1 MSAQVQIADILDVV
15 CSRYGVRPEEIK
27 SPRRKAE
34 LKTPRQIAMYLS
46 DRLAQRNLVQIGAAL
61 LRDRTTVLHGVRKIQ
76 AMLDEDA
83 ALRATVGELEIEALA
98 IAGLRAQGVLPQR
111 VAVDAFL
118 LAEKIVRSGDRF
130 AIQVSVEET
139 RALAEALLAQRSAQ
153 EASCEE
159 EQLCE
164 EDDDD
169 REPTSAPT
177 ALVILHAPIPQP
189 PTLTEIAHDFL
200 AAEAA
205 YRRRPSLN
213 VKAARERA
221 IAALRMHAGESA
233 VAALLNAYDALV
245 RAEYSLGE
253 RDAQERFQAAVKALS
268 RRFSELVKEPANV
281 ETAQG

>member
-27 SPRRKAE
+27 SPRRKTE

-46 DRLAQRNLVQIGAAL
+46 DRLAQRNLVQIGAA
-61 LRDRTTVLHGVRKIQ
+61 
-76 AMLDEDA
+76 
-83 ALRATVGELEIEALA
+83 VGELEIEALA

-111 VAVDAFL
+111 KTVDAFQ

-139 RALAEALLAQRSAQ
+139 RALAEALLAARAAQREDEAQ
-153 EASCEE
+153 EALS
-159 EQLCE
+159 
-164 EDDDD
+164 EDEDV
-169 REPTSAPT
+169 EAESAGPTVPLILDAP
-177 ALVILHAPIPQP
+177 VPRP
-189 PTLTEIAHDFL
+189 PTLAEIAHDFL

-205 YRRRPSLN
+205 YRRSPSLN

-221 IAALRMHAGESA
+221 IAPLRMHAGEPA
-233 VAALLNAYDALV
+233 VAAMLTSYDALV

-281 ETAQG
+281 EKAQG

>member
-1 MSAQVQIADILDVV
+1 MSVQVQIADILDVV

-61 LRDRTTVLHGVRKIQ
+61 LRDRTTVLHGVRKIE
-76 AMLDEDA
+76 AMLEEDA

-111 VAVDAFL
+111 KTVDAFQ

-139 RALAEALLAQRSAQ
+139 RALAEALLAQRATQ
-153 EASCEE
+153 EAPCDE
-159 EQLCE
+159 EQPCE
-164 EDDDD
+164 GDDD

-177 ALVILHAPIPQP
+177 APVMLDAPLRPSLTLV
-189 PTLTEIAHDFL
+189 EIAHDFL

-205 YRRRPSLN
+205 YRRSPSFN

-221 IAALRMHAGESA
+221 IAPLRMHAGEPA

-268 RRFSELVKEPANV
+268 RRFSELVKEPASV
-281 ETAQG
+281 EVAQG

>member
-61 LRDRTTVLHGVRKIQ
+61 LRDRTTVLHGVRKIE
-76 AMLDEDA
+76 AMLEEDA

-111 VAVDAFL
+111 KTVDAFQ

-139 RALAEALLAQRSAQ
+139 RALAEALLAQRATQ
-153 EASCEE
+153 EAPYEE
-159 EQLCE
+159 EQPCE
-164 EDDDD
+164 GDDD

-177 ALVILHAPIPQP
+177 APVMLDAPLPLP
-189 PTLTEIAHDFL
+189 PTLAEIAHDFL

-205 YRRRPSLN
+205 YRRSPSLN

-221 IAALRMHAGESA
+221 IAPLRMHAGESA
-233 VAALLNAYDALV
+233 IAALLNAYDALV

-268 RRFSELVKEPANV
+268 RRFSELVKEPASV
-281 ETAQG
+281 EIAQG

>member
-1 MSAQVQIADILDVV
+1 MSVQVQIADILDVV

-46 DRLAQRNLVQIGAAL
+46 DRLAQRSLPQIGAAF
-61 LRDRTTVLHGVRKIQ
+61 LRDHSTVLHGVRKIE
-76 AMLDEDA
+76 AMLEEDA

-111 VAVDAFL
+111 AAIDAFL

-159 EQLCE
+159 EPPCE
-164 EDDDD
+164 GDDDD

-177 ALVILHAPIPQP
+177 APVILHAPIPQP

-205 YRRRPSLN
+205 YRRSPSFN
-213 VKAARERA
+213 VNAARERA
-221 IAALRMHAGESA
+221 IAPLRMHAGESA

-268 RRFSELVKEPANV
+268 RRFSELVKEPVNV
-281 ETAQG
+281 EKA

>member
-1 MSAQVQIADILDVV
+1 MNAQVQVADILDVV

-46 DRLAQRNLVQIGAAL
+46 DRLAQRSLTQIGAAL
-61 LRDRTTVLHGVRKIQ
+61 LRDHTTVLHGVRKIE
-76 AMLDEDA
+76 AMLEEDA

-111 VAVDAFL
+111 KTVDAFQ

-139 RALAEALLAQRSAQ
+139 RALAEALLATRAAQREDETQ
-153 EASCEE
+153 EALSEDEE
-159 EQLCE
+159 VEAA
-164 EDDDD
+164 
-169 REPTSAPT
+169 SAAPT
-177 ALVILHAPIPQP
+177 APIMPDAPP
-189 PTLTEIAHDFL
+189 PTLAKVAHDFL
-200 AAEAA
+200 AAETA
-205 YRRRPSLN
+205 YRRSPSFN

-221 IAALRMHAGESA
+221 IAPLRMHADESA

-253 RDAQERFQAAVKALS
+253 RDAQERFQATVRALS
-268 RRFSELVKEPANV
+268 RRFSELVKESASV
-281 ETAQG
+281 EIAQG

>member
-15 CSRYGVRPEEIK
+15 CRRYGVRPEEIK

-46 DRLAQRNLVQIGAAL
+46 ARLAQRSLTQIGAAL
-61 LRDRTTVLHGVRKIQ
+61 LRDHTTVLHGVRKIE
-76 AMLDEDA
+76 AMVEEDA
-83 ALRATVGELEIEALA
+83 ALRSTVGELEIEALV
-98 IAGLRAQGVLPQR
+98 IAGLRAKGVLPQR
-111 VAVDAFL
+111 TTADAFM

-139 RALAEALLAQRSAQ
+139 RVLAEALLARRSTTGAP
-153 EASCEE
+153 CED
-159 EQLCE
+159 EQPCE
-164 EDDDD
+164 KDDE
-169 REPTSAPT
+169 REP
-177 ALVILHAPIPQP
+177 APIMLDAPILLP
-189 PTLTEIAHDFL
+189 PTLAEVAHDFL
-200 AAEAA
+200 VAEAA
-205 YRRRPSLN
+205 YRRSPSLN

-221 IAALRMHAGESA
+221 IAPLRRHAGESA

-253 RDAQERFQAAVKALS
+253 RDAQERFQAAVNALS
-268 RRFSELVKEPANV
+268 RRFSEFVKEPANV

>member
-61 LRDRTTVLHGVRKIQ
+61 LRDRTTVLSGIRKIE
-76 AMLDEDA
+76 ARVEEDA

-111 VAVDAFL
+111 ATIDAFL

-130 AIQVSVEET
+130 AMQVSVEET
-139 RALAEALLAQRSAQ
+139 RALAEALLAQRAAQ
-153 EASCEE
+153 EALS
-159 EQLCE
+159 
-164 EDDDD
+164 EDEDV
-169 REPTSAPT
+169 EAASAAPT
-177 ALVILHAPIPQP
+177 APIMLDVPIPLP
-189 PTLTEIAHDFL
+189 PTLAEVVYDFL

-205 YRRRPSLN
+205 YRRSPSLN
-213 VKAARERA
+213 VRAARERA
-221 IAALRMHAGESA
+221 IAPLRMHAGESA

-245 RAEYSLGE
+245 RAEYSLAE
-253 RDAQERFQAAVKALS
+253 REAQERFQAAVRALS
-268 RRFSELVKEPANV
+268 RRYSELVKEPANV
-281 ETAQG
+281 EKAQG